1 MKDLKFL
8 LRRMSQTELANMM
21 SINKTNITNWLAF
34 DRVPKKRI
42 IQLKEIKNGKESIK
56 PPETAN
62 DLNNRY
68 NNLGFTVIGS
78 GK

>member
-21 SINKTNITNWLAF
+21 SIHKTNITNWLAF

-42 IQLKEIKNGKESIK
+42 IQLKEIKNELIK
-56 PPETAN
+56 KGN
-62 DLNNRY
+62 
-68 NNLGFTVIGS
+68 
-78 GK
+78 